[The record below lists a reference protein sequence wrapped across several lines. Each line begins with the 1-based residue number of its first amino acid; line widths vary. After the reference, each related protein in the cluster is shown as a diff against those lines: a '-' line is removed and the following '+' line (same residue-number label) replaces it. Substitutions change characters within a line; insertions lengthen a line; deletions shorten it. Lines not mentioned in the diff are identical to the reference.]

1 MKSAFAALALA
12 SLFTSPAWA
21 QDPTRTEIAAGGPT
35 VQLAAPDLPCRGEAF
50 DAACASEGLFPPT
63 YDVRREFTAITP
75 GSTGGGKRL
84 SRDSDGANPAWAGAR
99 PCIRG
104 TRPP

>member
-63 YDVRREFTAITP
+63 YDVRREF
-75 GSTGGGKRL
+75 
-84 SRDSDGANPAWAGAR
+84 DGYYAGVDGR
-99 PCIRG
+99 R
-104 TRPP
+104 